1 MKLELTPEHQRKGED
16 AIPADEWSK
25 DPWERA
31 YEILRRSKEGG
42 EQMQKYE
49 AILQANMEGKADIDK
64 TSTGG
69 HGPDRLTQ
77 MSGLA
82 INKMQ
87 AIDDSKWKFQ
97 LGERSVKLKKI
108 LEQTVRAIVFAKD
121 FVSSAASSEPHA
133 ALAWAGV
140 SMMLPLL
147 LNPTSQRESFTKG
160 IEYMSTLIVRFT
172 VIERTY
178 KQQQSRMKHYLTPDR
193 EKLHT
198 AF

>member
-1 MKLELTPEHQRKGED
+1 M
-16 AIPADEWSK
+16 
-25 DPWERA
+25 
-31 YEILRRSKEGG
+31 
-42 EQMQKYE
+42 
-49 AILQANMEGKADIDK
+49 
-64 TSTGG
+64 
-69 HGPDRLTQ
+69 
-77 MSGLA
+77 
-82 INKMQ
+82 
-87 AIDDSKWKFQ
+87 
-97 LGERSVKLKKI
+97 KLKKI
-108 LEQTVRAIVFAKD
+108 LEQTVKAIVFAKD

-140 SMMLPLL
+140 SMLLPLL

-160 IEYMSTLIVRFT
+160 IEYMSTLNVRFT